1 MRRCR
6 ADRQGSPWGR
16 PGRSSRTGSGGCKR
30 TDDSCHPAI
39 GDSQLESRRLRR
51 SPRRLILQKFLWARG
66 WDGIWKIFFWSVS
79 PTHLLRWTAHFRF
92 RMPHRPRSPFPIPF
106 PFQTPR
112 FPKSQ
117 FQSQFPCRTL
127 RCSCLKKTIQFWDF
141 FFFEVSESW
150 LKILWMSSYLPK
162 FPRFWWASHEW
173 GRTKGVRIRW
183 SGAASRTRLL
193 TDWPIEGRKS
203 KHDREIET
211 KWILGQNY
219 RLYTP
224 IFATCQKSTKL
235 IEWQFRSLS
244 IDFRCF
250 RVSFE
255 LFYQE
260 LRSQSVVRN
269 WWTHWIALPNSIFS
283 WIVQNFKTR
292 LSSGFI
298 HFYVSTFSHSPV
310 HNHPFYSIPVYDF

>member
-1 MRRCR
+1 
-6 ADRQGSPWGR
+6 
-16 PGRSSRTGSGGCKR
+16 
-30 TDDSCHPAI
+30 
-39 GDSQLESRRLRR
+39 
-51 SPRRLILQKFLWARG
+51 
-66 WDGIWKIFFWSVS
+66 
-79 PTHLLRWTAHFRF
+79 
-92 RMPHRPRSPFPIPF
+92 
-106 PFQTPR
+106 
-112 FPKSQ
+112 
-117 FQSQFPCRTL
+117 
-127 RCSCLKKTIQFWDF
+127 
-141 FFFEVSESW
+141 
-150 LKILWMSSYLPK
+150 MSSYLPK

-298 HFYVSTFSHSPV
+298 HIFTSLRLAILQFIIIPFIVFRFTISKYVIIFFRRILIEVERSLPSGSSRSPRMRLEYWTDHSKMKAITTGTWRRMRPGKSSRNLGNSLVSIFS
-310 HNHPFYSIPVYDF
+310 FKIRWMVYITHTHTHVLQSLISKFL